1 MDSFRSR
8 FNVFLVIV
16 TIITALVGVQLI
28 RFQLIQHVESKRDV
42 PELLKAEPVAR
53 GRIYD
58 RNGYLLSGDEAHF
71 ELAYDRNGANYDRFI
86 QELAPTLGI
95 QPAEILALK
104 AQPAILH
111 QQLIKDLPYDQGNLV
126 REKDVWGF
134 SAHPYWKRAYPEGS
148 LAAHVLGFVNDDRLG
163 LYGVEGWYNDVLTPT
178 RQVDGTFAPGAD
190 LVLTI
195 DRNAQAITEE
205 ELALALRDT
214 GAESGSIIVMNPRN
228 GEILAMASAPGYDP
242 THYAELATEQKEDT
256 FVNPNVSDIYEPG
269 SIFKVLTMAAALD
282 SGTVTRDTVYNDT
295 ASIEVGGQLI
305 WNWDR
310 GSHGPT
316 DMTGL
321 LAKSLNVGASTLAI
335 RMGQQT
341 FYKYLRAFGLGRP
354 TGIDLQHEA
363 AGLVITRDKNPD
375 RWSEA
380 ILASNSFGQAIATTP
395 IQMVTSIGAVA
406 NDGVLVQP
414 HVVKK
419 IIRGNRVDEAK
430 IVALG
435 HPISRETARTLS
447 DMLTEAVMREVP
459 EALVD
464 GYTIAG
470 KTGTAQI
477 PIPGGYDDPW
487 TIGSFIAYAP
497 AHDPQVIILVKLDRP
512 TSSMWGSETAVPVF
526 HRLAT
531 RLFPVLGV
539 RPDSQVTMNNGQ

>member
-1 MDSFRSR
+1 MDSFRNR
-8 FNVFLVIV
+8 FNVFLMIV
-16 TIITALVGVQLI
+16 TIIAALVGVQLI
-28 RFQLIQHVESKRDV
+28 RFQLVQHVESKREV
-42 PELLKAEPVAR
+42 PELLKAEPAAR

-58 RNGYLLSGDEAHF
+58 RNGYLLSGDETHF
-71 ELAYDRNGANYDRFI
+71 ELAYDRNGANYERFI
-86 QELAPTLGI
+86 EELAPTLGI
-95 QPAEILALK
+95 TSSQILALK

-111 QQLIKDLPYDQGNLV
+111 MQLIKDLPYAQGNLV
-126 REKDVWGF
+126 REKDIWGF
-134 SAHPYWKRAYPEGS
+134 TAHPYWKRAYPEGS

-178 RQVDGTFAPGAD
+178 RQADGTFASGAD

-214 GAESGSIIVMNPRN
+214 GAKSGSIIVMNPRN

-242 THYAELATEQKEDT
+242 ARYAELATAQEEKT
-256 FVNPNVSDIYEPG
+256 FVNPNVSDIFEPG

-295 ASIEVGGQLI
+295 ASIEVGGQVI

-310 GSHGPT
+310 GGHGPT

-341 FYKYLRAFGLGRP
+341 FNKYLRAFGLGRP
-354 TGIDLQHEA
+354 TGIDVQHEA

-395 IQMVTSIGAVA
+395 IQMVASIGAVA

-414 HVVKK
+414 HLVKK
-419 IIRGNRVDEAK
+419 IIRGDRVDEAK
-430 IVALG
+430 VVALG
-435 HPISRETARTLS
+435 RPISRETANTLS
-447 DMLTEAVMREVP
+447 DMLAEAVQREVP
-459 EALVD
+459 DALVD

-477 PIPGGYDDPW
+477 PVPGGYDDPW
-487 TIGSFIAYAP
+487 TIATFIAYAP
-497 AHDPQVIILVKLDRP
+497 AHDPQVIVLVKLDRP

-526 HRLAT
+526 QRLA
-531 RLFPVLGV
+531 RQLFPVLGV
-539 RPDSQVTMNNGQ
+539 RPDSQVAMSQ

>member
-8 FNVFLVIV
+8 FNVFLSVIS
-16 TIITALVGVQLI
+16 IIAALVGVQLI
-28 RFQLIQHVESKRDV
+28 RFQIVQHVDSKRDV
-42 PELLKAEPVAR
+42 PELLKVESAPR

-71 ELAYDRNGANYDRFI
+71 ELAYDRSGANYARFI

-95 QPAEILALK
+95 TSTEILALQ
-104 AQPAILH
+104 AQPAITH
-111 QQLIKDLPYDQGNLV
+111 EQLIKDLPYDLGNLV
-126 REKDVWGF
+126 REKDIWGF
-134 SAHPYWKRAYPEGS
+134 TAYPYWKRTYPEGS
-148 LAAHVLGFVNDDRLG
+148 LAAHVLGFVNDDREG

-178 RQVDGTFAPGAD
+178 RQADGTFAPGAD
-190 LVLTI
+190 VVLTI

-242 THYAELATEQKEDT
+242 TRYAEIFAQNKEA
-256 FVNPNVSDIYEPG
+256 FVNPNVSDMYEPG

-295 ASIEVGGQLI
+295 ASIEVGGQVI

-341 FYKYLRAFGLGRP
+341 FYKYMRAFGLGRP

-380 ILASNSFGQAIATTP
+380 VLASNSFGQAIATTP
-395 IQMVTSIGAVA
+395 IQMVASIGAVA

-419 IIRGNRVDEAK
+419 IIRSDRVDEAK
-430 IVALG
+430 VVALG
-435 HPISRETARTLS
+435 RPISRETARTLS
-447 DMLTEAVMREVP
+447 DMLAVAVMREVP
-459 EALVD
+459 EAMVE

-497 AHDPQVIILVKLDRP
+497 AYDPQVIVLIKLDRP

-526 HRLAT
+526 QHLAT

-539 RPDSQVTMNNGQ
+539 RPDSQVAMNNGQ

>member
-8 FNVFLVIV
+8 FNVFLIVIIMV
-16 TIITALVGVQLI
+16 AALVSVQLI
-28 RFQLIQHVESKRDV
+28 RFQIVQHVESQRDV
-42 PELLKAEPVAR
+42 PALLKAQPAPR

-58 RNGYLLSGDEAHF
+58 RNGYLLSGDEARF

-86 QELAPTLGI
+86 EELAPTLGI
-95 QPAEILALK
+95 TPTEILALK
-104 AQPAILH
+104 DQPAILH
-111 QQLIKDLPYDQGNLV
+111 KQLIKDLPYELGNLV
-126 REKDVWGF
+126 REKDIWGF
-134 SAHPYWKRAYPEGS
+134 TAHPFWKRAYPEGT
-148 LAAHVLGFVNDDRLG
+148 LASHVLGFVNDDRIG
-163 LYGVEGWYNDVLTPT
+163 LYGVEGWYNDVLTAT
-178 RQVDGTFAPGAD
+178 RQTADTFAPGAD
-190 LVLTI
+190 IVLTI

-214 GAESGSIIVMNPRN
+214 GAESGSITVMNPRN
-228 GEILAMASAPGYDP
+228 GEILAMASSPAYDP
-242 THYAELATEQKEDT
+242 ARYADIAAENEKA
-256 FVNPNVSDIYEPG
+256 FVNPNVSNLFEPG

-295 ASIEVGGQLI
+295 ASLEVGGQVF

-310 GSHGPT
+310 GGYGPT

-321 LAKSLNVGASTLAI
+321 LAKSRNVGAATLAV

-341 FYKYLRAFGLGRP
+341 FYKYMRAFGLGRP

-363 AGLVITRDKNPD
+363 AGLVITRDKDPD

-395 IQMVTSIGAVA
+395 LQMVASIGAVA

-419 IIRGNRVDEAK
+419 IIRGERVDEARV
-430 IVALG
+430 VALG
-435 HPISRETARTLS
+435 RPISRETANTLT
-447 DMLTEAVMREVP
+447 DMLVEAVRREVP
-459 EALVD
+459 DAVVD

-497 AHDPQVIILVKLDRP
+497 AYDPQVIVLVKLDRP

-531 RLFPVLGV
+531 RLFPVLGI
-539 RPDSQVTMNNGQ
+539 RPDNQVAMHN

>member
-8 FNVFLVIV
+8 FNVFLIIV
-16 TIITALVGVQLI
+16 SIIAALVGVQLI

-42 PELLKAEPVAR
+42 PELLKVEPAAR

-58 RNGYLLSGDEAHF
+58 RNGYLLSGDETHF
-71 ELAYDRNGANYDRFI
+71 ELAYDRNGANYGRFI
-86 QELAPTLGI
+86 EELAPTLGI
-95 QPAEILALK
+95 TSSEILALK
-104 AQPAILH
+104 AQPAITH
-111 QQLIKDLPYDQGNLV
+111 KQLIKDLPYDQGSLV
-126 REKDVWGF
+126 RETDVWGF
-134 SAHPYWKRAYPEGS
+134 TAHPYWKRAYPEGA

-178 RQVDGTFAPGAD
+178 RQADGTFAPGAD

-214 GAESGSIIVMNPRN
+214 GAESGSIIVANPRN
-228 GEILAMASAPGYDP
+228 GEILAMASTPGYDP
-242 THYAELATEQKEDT
+242 THYAEIANAQEEKA
-256 FVNPNVSDIYEPG
+256 FVNPNVSDLFEPG

-295 ASIEVGGQLI
+295 ASIEVGGQVI

-310 GSHGPT
+310 GGHGPT

-335 RMGQQT
+335 RMGQQE
-341 FYKYLRAFGLGRP
+341 FYKYMRAFNLGRP

-363 AGLVITRDKNPD
+363 AGLLITRDKNPD

-395 IQMVTSIGAVA
+395 LQMVASIGAVA

-414 HVVKK
+414 HLVRK
-419 IIRGNRVDEAK
+419 IIRGDRVDEAK
-430 IVALG
+430 VVAVG
-435 HPISRETARTLS
+435 RPISSETAHTLS
-447 DMLTEAVMREVP
+447 DMLAVAVQREVP

-477 PIPGGYDDPW
+477 PVPGGYDDPW
-487 TIGSFIAYAP
+487 TIATFIAYAP
-497 AHDPQVIILVKLDRP
+497 AYDPQVIVLVKLDRP
-512 TSSMWGSETAVPVF
+512 TSSMWGSETAVPAF
-526 HRLAT
+526 QRLAT
-531 RLFPVLGV
+531 RLFPVLGIL
-539 RPDSQVTMNNGQ
+539 PDSQVALNN

>member
-1 MDSFRSR
+1 MDSFRNR
-8 FNVFLVIV
+8 FNIFLIIV
-16 TIITALVGVQLI
+16 SIIIALVGVQLI
-28 RFQLIQHVESKRDV
+28 RFQLIQHVASQRDV
-42 PELLKAEPVAR
+42 PELLKVEPVAR

-71 ELAYDRNGANYDRFI
+71 ELAYDRNGANYERFI

-95 QPAEILALK
+95 PPADILALK

-111 QQLIKDLPYDQGNLV
+111 QQLIKDLPYDLGNLA
-126 REKDVWGF
+126 REKDIWGF
-134 SAHPYWKRAYPEGS
+134 TAHPYWKRAYPESS

-163 LYGVEGWYNDVLTPT
+163 LYGIEGWYNDVLTPT
-178 RQVDGTFAPGAD
+178 RQADGTFAPGAD
-190 LVLTI
+190 VVLTI

-205 ELALALRDT
+205 ELALALRET

-228 GEILAMASAPGYDP
+228 GEILAMASAPSYDP
-242 THYAELATEQKEDT
+242 ARYAEMAVEKENA

-269 SIFKVLTMAAALD
+269 SIFKILTVAAALD

-310 GSHGPT
+310 GGYGPL

-321 LAKSLNVGASTLAI
+321 LAKSRNVGASILAM
-335 RMGQQT
+335 RVGQQE
-341 FYKYLRAFGLGRP
+341 FYRYLRAFGLGRP

-363 AGLVITRDKNPD
+363 AGLLITRDKNPD

-395 IQMVTSIGAVA
+395 LQMVTSIGAVA

-419 IIRGNRVDEAK
+419 IMRGDRVDEAK

-447 DMLTEAVMREVP
+447 DMLAEAVVREVP
-459 EALVD
+459 EALVE

-487 TIGSFIAYAP
+487 TIASFIAYAP
-497 AHDPQVIILVKLDRP
+497 AHDPQVIVLVKLDRP
-512 TSSMWGSETAVPVF
+512 TSSMWGSETAVPAF
-526 HRLAT
+526 QRLAT

-539 RPDSQVTMNNGQ
+539 RPDSQLTMSNEY

>member
-8 FNVFLVIV
+8 FSVFLIII
-16 TIITALVGVQLI
+16 TIIAALVGVQLI
-28 RFQLIQHVESKRDV
+28 RFQLIQHVDSKRDV
-42 PELLKAEPVAR
+42 PELLTVEPAPR

-71 ELAYDRNGANYDRFI
+71 ELAYDRNGADYDSFI
-86 QELAPTLGI
+86 NDLAPKLGI
-95 QPAEILALK
+95 TPTEILALK
-104 AQPAILH
+104 DQPAITH
-111 QQLIKDLPYDQGNLV
+111 KQLLKDLPYEQGSLV
-126 REKDVWGF
+126 RDEDVWGF
-134 SAHPYWKRAYPEGS
+134 TAHPYWKRAYPEGS
-148 LAAHVLGFVNDDRLG
+148 LAAHVLGFVNNDRLG

-178 RQVDGTFAPGAD
+178 RQADGTFAPGAD
-190 LVLTI
+190 IVLTI

-214 GAESGSIIVMNPRN
+214 GAKSGSIIVANPRN

-242 THYAELATEQKEDT
+242 TRYAEIAAVEEKAL
-256 FVNPNVSDIYEPG
+256 VNPNVSDMFEPG

-295 ASIEVGGQLI
+295 ASIEVGGQVI

-316 DMTGL
+316 DMTAL

-341 FYKYLRAFGLGRP
+341 FYRYLRAFGLGHP

-395 IQMVTSIGAVA
+395 LQMVASIGAVA

-419 IIRGNRVDEAK
+419 IIRGDRVDEAK
-430 IVALG
+430 TVVLG
-435 HPISRETARTLS
+435 QPISRETANTLS
-447 DMLTEAVMREVP
+447 DMLAEAVRREVP
-459 EALVD
+459 EAMVD

-487 TIGSFIAYAP
+487 TIGTFIAYAP
-497 AHDPQVIILVKLDRP
+497 AHDPQVIVLIKLDRP
-512 TSSMWGSETAVPVF
+512 TSSMWGSETAVPAF
-526 HRLAT
+526 QRLAT
-531 RLFPVLGV
+531 RLFPVLGI
-539 RPDSQVTMNNGQ
+539 RPDSQVAGNN

>member
-8 FNVFLVIV
+8 FNIFLIVI
-16 TIITALVGVQLI
+16 TLIAALIGVQLI
-28 RFQLIQHVESKRDV
+28 RFQLIQHVDSKRDV
-42 PELLKAEPVAR
+42 PELLKAAPAAR

-95 QPAEILALK
+95 QPASILALK

-111 QQLIKDLPYDQGNLV
+111 EQLIKDLPYDQGNLV
-126 REKDVWGF
+126 RQKDIWGF
-134 SAHPYWKRAYPEGS
+134 SVHPYWKRAYPEGP

-178 RQVDGTFAPGAD
+178 QQADGTFVPGAD

-205 ELALALRDT
+205 ELAMALRDT
-214 GAESGSIIVMNPRN
+214 GAKSGSIIVMNPRN

-242 THYAELATEQKEDT
+242 SHYAEAAQEKEDA
-256 FVNPNVSDIYEPG
+256 FVNPNVSDLYEPG
-269 SIFKVLTMAAALD
+269 SIFKILTMAAALD

-335 RMGQQT
+335 RMGQQK
-341 FYKYLRAFGLGRP
+341 FYEYLRAFGLGRP

-363 AGLVITRDKNPD
+363 AGLVITRDQNPD

-395 IQMVTSIGAVA
+395 IQMVASIGAVA
-406 NDGVLVQP
+406 NDGVLVKP

-419 IIRGNRVDEAK
+419 IIRGDRVDEAK
-430 IVALG
+430 VVALG
-435 HPISRETARTLS
+435 HPISRQTAHTLS

-459 EALVD
+459 EAQVD

-487 TIGSFIAYAP
+487 TIASFIAYAP
-497 AHDPQVIILVKLDRP
+497 AHDPQVIVLVKLDRP

-526 HRLAT
+526 QRLAT

-539 RPDSQVTMNNGQ
+539 RPDNQ

>member
-8 FNVFLVIV
+8 FNVFLIII
-16 TIITALVGVQLI
+16 TIIAALVGVQLI
-28 RFQLIQHVESKRDV
+28 RFQLVQHVDSKREV
-42 PELLKAEPVAR
+42 PELLTVEPAPR

-58 RNGYLLSGDEAHF
+58 RNGYLISGDETHF
-71 ELAYDRNGANYDRFI
+71 ELAYDRNGADYDKFI
-86 QELAPTLGI
+86 KELAPTLGLT
-95 QPAEILALK
+95 ATEILALK
-104 AQPAILH
+104 DQPAIIH
-111 QQLIKDLPYDQGNLV
+111 QPLLKDLSYELGSLV
-126 REKDVWGF
+126 RDKDVWGF
-134 SAHPYWKRAYPEGS
+134 TAHPYWKRAYPEGS
-148 LAAHVLGFVNDDRLG
+148 LAAHMLGFVNSDRLG

-178 RQVDGTFAPGAD
+178 RQTDGTFAPGAD
-190 LVLTI
+190 IVLTI

-214 GAESGSIIVMNPRN
+214 GAKSGSIIVANPRN

-242 THYAELATEQKEDT
+242 ARYAEIAAVEEKAL
-256 FVNPNVSDIYEPG
+256 VNPNVSDMFEPG

-282 SGTVTRDTVYNDT
+282 SGTVTPDTVYNDT
-295 ASIEVGGQLI
+295 ASIEVGGQVI

-316 DMTGL
+316 DMTTL

-363 AGLVITRDKNPD
+363 AGLMITRDKNPD

-395 IQMVTSIGAVA
+395 IQMIASIGAVA
-406 NDGVLVQP
+406 NDGMLVQP

-419 IIRGNRVDEAK
+419 IIRSDRVDEAK
-430 IVALG
+430 VVVLG
-435 HPISRETARTLS
+435 RPISRETANTLS
-447 DMLTEAVMREVP
+447 DMLAEAVRREVP
-459 EALVD
+459 DAMVD
-464 GYTIAG
+464 GYTVAG

-487 TIGSFIAYAP
+487 TIGTFIAYAP
-497 AHDPQVIILVKLDRP
+497 AHDPQVIVLVKLDRP
-512 TSSMWGSETAVPVF
+512 TSSMWGSETAVPAF
-526 HRLAT
+526 QRLAT
-531 RLFPVLGV
+531 RLFPVLGI
-539 RPDSQVTMNNGQ
+539 RPDSQVASSH

>member
-8 FNVFLVIV
+8 FNVFLVVISIV
-16 TIITALVGVQLI
+16 AALVGVQLI
-28 RFQLIQHVESKRDV
+28 RFQIVQHVDSKRDV
-42 PELLKAEPVAR
+42 PELLKVEPAPR

-58 RNGYLLSGDEAHF
+58 RNGYLLSGDETHF
-71 ELAYDRNGANYDRFI
+71 ELAYDRSGANYDRFI
-86 QELAPTLGI
+86 KELAPTLGI
-95 QPAEILALK
+95 TPTTILALK
-104 AQPAILH
+104 AEPAILH
-111 QQLIKDLPYDQGNLV
+111 QQLVKDLPYDLGNLV
-126 REKDVWGF
+126 RETDVWGF
-134 SAHPYWKRAYPEGS
+134 TAHPYWKRAYPEGT
-148 LAAHVLGFVNDDRLG
+148 LASHLLGFVNDDHIG

-178 RQVDGTFAPGAD
+178 RQADGTYAPGAD
-190 LVLTI
+190 VVLTI

-214 GAESGSIIVMNPRN
+214 GAESGSIIVANPRN
-228 GEILAMASAPGYDP
+228 GEILAMASTPGYDP
-242 THYAELATEQKEDT
+242 TRYADIAAQNEKA
-256 FVNPNVSDIYEPG
+256 FVNPSVSDMFEPG

-295 ASIEVGGQLI
+295 ASIEVGGQVI

-341 FYKYLRAFGLGRP
+341 FYKYMRAFGLGRP

-375 RWSEA
+375 QWSEA

-395 IQMVTSIGAVA
+395 IQMVASIGAVA

-414 HVVKK
+414 RVVKK
-419 IIRGNRVDEAK
+419 IIRGDRVDEAK
-430 IVALG
+430 VVPLG
-435 HPISRETARTLS
+435 RPISRETANTLS
-447 DMLTEAVMREVP
+447 DMLAEAVRREVP
-459 EALVD
+459 DALVD

-487 TIGSFIAYAP
+487 TIATFIAYAP
-497 AHDPQVIILVKLDRP
+497 AHDPQVIVLVKLDRP

-531 RLFPVLGV
+531 RLFPVLGIL
-539 RPDSQVTMNNGQ
+539 PESQVAINN

>member
-8 FNVFLVIV
+8 FNVFL
-16 TIITALVGVQLI
+16 TIITIIAALVGVQLI

-42 PELLKAEPVAR
+42 PELLTAEPAPR
-53 GRIYD
+53 GRIFD

-71 ELAYDRNGANYDRFI
+71 ELAYDRNGANYDSFI
-86 QELAPTLGI
+86 KDLAPALGI
-95 QPAEILALK
+95 TPTEILALK
-104 AQPAILH
+104 DQPAILH
-111 QQLIKDLPYDQGNLV
+111 KELVKDLSYEQGRLV
-126 REKDVWGF
+126 LDKDVWGF
-134 SAHPYWKRAYPEGS
+134 TAHPYWKRAYPEGS
-148 LAAHVLGFVNDDRLG
+148 LAAHVLGFVNQDRLG

-178 RQVDGTFAPGAD
+178 RQTDGTFAPGAD
-190 LVLTI
+190 IVLTI
-195 DRNAQAITEE
+195 DRNVQAITEE

-214 GAESGSIIVMNPRN
+214 GAKSGSIIVANPRN
-228 GEILAMASAPGYDP
+228 GEILAMASAPSYDP
-242 THYAELATEQKEDT
+242 TRYAEIAAEQEKA
-256 FVNPNVSDIYEPG
+256 FVNPNVSDMFEPG

-295 ASIEVGGQLI
+295 ASIEVGGQVI

-341 FYKYLRAFGLGRP
+341 FYKYMRAFGLGRP

-395 IQMVTSIGAVA
+395 IQMVASIGAVA

-419 IIRGNRVDEAK
+419 IIRGDRVDEAK
-430 IVALG
+430 VVVLG
-435 HPISRETARTLS
+435 HPISRETATTLS
-447 DMLTEAVMREVP
+447 DMLVEAVRREVP
-459 EALVD
+459 EATVD

-497 AHDPQVIILVKLDRP
+497 AYDPQVIVLVKLDRP

-526 HRLAT
+526 HRLAE
-531 RLFPVLGV
+531 RLFPVLGI
-539 RPDSQVTMNNGQ
+539 RPDSQVASNN

>member
-8 FNVFLVIV
+8 FNVFLVILAV
-16 TIITALVGVQLI
+16 IAALVGVQLV
-28 RFQLIQHVESKRDV
+28 RFQLVQHVESKRDV
-42 PELLKAEPVAR
+42 PELLTAEPASR
-53 GRIYD
+53 GRVYD
-58 RNGYLLSGDEAHF
+58 RNGYLLSGDETHF
-71 ELAYDRNGANYDRFI
+71 ELAYDRNGAQYGRFI
-86 QELAPTLGI
+86 EELAPQLGI
-95 QPAEILALK
+95 TATEILALK
-104 AQPAILH
+104 AQPAIIH
-111 QQLIKDLPYDQGNLV
+111 KQLIKDLPFELGNLV
-126 REKDVWGF
+126 READVWGF
-134 SAHPYWKRAYPEGS
+134 TAHPFWKRAYPEGS
-148 LAAHVLGFVNDDRLG
+148 LAAHVLGFVNDDRVG

-190 LVLTI
+190 IVLTI

-214 GAESGSIIVMNPRN
+214 GAESGSIIVANPRN
-228 GEILAMASAPGYDP
+228 GEILAMASTPGYDP
-242 THYAELATEQKEDT
+242 TRYAEIAVEKEKA
-256 FVNPNVSDIYEPG
+256 FVNPGVSDLFEPG

-295 ASIEVGGQLI
+295 ASIEVGGQVI

-310 GSHGPT
+310 GGHGPT

-341 FYKYLRAFGLGRP
+341 FYKYMRAFNLGRP

-363 AGLVITRDKNPD
+363 AGLLITRDKNPD

-395 IQMVTSIGAVA
+395 IQMIASIGAVA

-419 IIRGNRVDEAK
+419 IIRGDRVDQAK
-430 IVALG
+430 VVPLG
-435 HPISRETARTLS
+435 RPISRETANLLS
-447 DMLTEAVMREVP
+447 DMLAEAVRREVP

-477 PIPGGYDDPW
+477 PVPGGYDDPW
-487 TIGSFIAYAP
+487 TIATFIAYAP
-497 AHDPQVIILVKLDRP
+497 AHDPQVIVLVKLDRP

-526 HRLAT
+526 QRLAT
-531 RLFPVLGV
+531 RLFPVLGIL
-539 RPDSQVTMNNGQ
+539 PDGQVASNNWQ

>member
-8 FNVFLVIV
+8 FNVFLVII
-16 TIITALVGVQLI
+16 TIVSALVGVQLI
-28 RFQLIQHVESKRDV
+28 RFQLVQHVDSKRDV
-42 PELLKAEPVAR
+42 PELLSAAPAPR

-86 QELAPTLGI
+86 KELAPSLGI
-95 QPAEILALK
+95 TVTDVLALE

-111 QQLIKDLPYDQGNLV
+111 KQLVKDLTYEQGSLV
-126 REKDVWGF
+126 RDKDVWGF
-134 SAHPYWKRAYPEGS
+134 TALPYWKRAYPEGS

-178 RQVDGTFAPGAD
+178 RQTDGMFAPGAD
-190 LVLTI
+190 IVLTI

-214 GAESGSIIVMNPRN
+214 GAEAGQIIVANPRN
-228 GEILAMASAPGYDP
+228 GEILAMASAPSYDP
-242 THYAELATEQKEDT
+242 KDYAELAAAQKEKL
-256 FVNPNVSDIYEPG
+256 FVNPNVSDMYEPG

-295 ASIEVGGQLI
+295 ASIEVGGQVI

-321 LAKSLNVGASTLAI
+321 LAKSLNVGASTIAI

-341 FYKYLRAFGLGRP
+341 FYKYMRAFNLGRP

-363 AGLVITRDKNPD
+363 AGLLITRDKNPD
-375 RWSEA
+375 QWSEA

-395 IQMVTSIGAVA
+395 IQMVASIGAVA

-414 HVVKK
+414 HVVKE
-419 IIRGNRVDEAK
+419 IIRGDRVDEAK
-430 IVALG
+430 VVVLG
-435 HPISRETARTLS
+435 RPISRETASTLS
-447 DMLTEAVMREVP
+447 DMLAEAVRREVP
-459 EALVD
+459 DALID

-497 AHDPQVIILVKLDRP
+497 AHDPQVIILIKLDRT

-531 RLFPVLGV
+531 RLFPVLGI
-539 RPDSQVTMNNGQ
+539 RPDSQVAMNN

>member
-1 MDSFRSR
+1 MDSFRNR
-8 FNVFLVIV
+8 FNVFLIII
-16 TIITALVGVQLI
+16 TIIAALVGVQLI
-28 RFQLIQHVESKRDV
+28 RFQLIQHVESERDV
-42 PELLKAEPVAR
+42 PELLKAEPAPR

-71 ELAYDRNGANYDRFI
+71 ELAYDRSGANYDRFI
-86 QELAPTLGI
+86 KEVAPTLGI
-95 QPAEILALK
+95 SAAEILALK
-104 AQPAILH
+104 DQPAIIH
-111 QQLIKDLPYDQGNLV
+111 RQLDKDLSYEQGSLV
-126 REKDVWGF
+126 RDKDVWGF
-134 SAHPYWKRAYPEGS
+134 TAHPYWKRAYPEGS
-148 LAAHVLGFVNDDRLG
+148 LAAHVLGFVNEDRLG

-178 RQVDGTFAPGAD
+178 RQADGTFAPGAD
-190 LVLTI
+190 IVLTI

-214 GAESGSIIVMNPRN
+214 GAASGSIIVANPRN

-242 THYAELATEQKEDT
+242 ARFGEIADVQNEKA
-256 FVNPNVSDIYEPG
+256 FVNPNVSDLHEPG

-295 ASIEVGGQLI
+295 ASIEVGGQVI

-310 GSHGPT
+310 GAHGPT

-341 FYKYLRAFGLGRP
+341 FYNYLRAFNLGRP

-395 IQMVTSIGAVA
+395 IQMVASIGAVA

-419 IIRGNRVDEAK
+419 IIRSDRVDEAK
-430 IVALG
+430 VVALG
-435 HPISRETARTLS
+435 HPISRETANTLS
-447 DMLTEAVMREVP
+447 DMLADAVRREVP
-459 EALVD
+459 EATVD

-487 TIGSFIAYAP
+487 TIASFIAYAP
-497 AHDPQVIILVKLDRP
+497 AHDPQVIVLVKLDRP

-526 HRLAT
+526 HRLAE
-531 RLFPVLGV
+531 RLFPVLGI
-539 RPDSQVTMNNGQ
+539 RPDGQVALNSQ

>member
-8 FNVFLVIV
+8 FNVFLVIIS
-16 TIITALVGVQLI
+16 IIAALVGVQLI
-28 RFQLIQHVESKRDV
+28 RFQIVQHVESQRDV
-42 PELLKAEPVAR
+42 PELLKVEPAPR
-53 GRIYD
+53 GSIFD

-86 QELAPTLGI
+86 SELAPTLGI
-95 QPAEILALK
+95 TPTTILALK
-104 AQPAILH
+104 DQPAIIH
-111 QQLIKDLPYDQGNLV
+111 EQLAKDLPYDLGNLV
-126 REKDVWGF
+126 REKDIWGF
-134 SAHPYWKRAYPEGS
+134 TAHPYWKRAYPEGT
-148 LAAHVLGFVNDDRLG
+148 LAAHLLGIVNEDRTG
-163 LYGVEGWYNDVLTPT
+163 LYGVEGWYNDVLSPT
-178 RQVDGTFAPGAD
+178 LQADGTYAPGAD
-190 LVLTI
+190 VVLTI

-205 ELALALRDT
+205 ELAQALRDT
-214 GAESGSIIVMNPRN
+214 GAEAGQIIVANPRN

-242 THYAELATEQKEDT
+242 THFADIFVQNKQA
-256 FVNPNVSDIYEPG
+256 FVNPNVSDLFEPG

-295 ASIEVGGQLI
+295 ASIEVGGQVI

-310 GSHGPT
+310 GAHGPT

-341 FYKYLRAFGLGRP
+341 FYKYMRAFGLGRP
-354 TGIDLQHEA
+354 TGIDLQNEA

-375 RWSEA
+375 QWSEA
-380 ILASNSFGQAIATTP
+380 ILASNSFGQGIATTP
-395 IQMVTSIGAVA
+395 VQMIASIGAVA

-419 IIRGNRVDEAK
+419 IIRGDRVDEAK
-430 IVALG
+430 IVPLG
-435 HPISRETARTLS
+435 RPISRETANTLS
-447 DMLTEAVMREVP
+447 DMLAEAVRREVP
-459 EALVD
+459 DAIVD

-497 AHDPQVIILVKLDRP
+497 AYDPQVIVLIKLDRP

-526 HRLAT
+526 HRLAE
-531 RLFPVLGV
+531 RLFPVLGI
-539 RPDSQVTMNNGQ
+539 RPDSQVASKN

>member
-8 FNVFLVIV
+8 FNVFLIII

-28 RFQLIQHVESKRDV
+28 RFQLIQHVESQRDV
-42 PELLKAEPVAR
+42 PELLKAGSVAR

-58 RNGYLLSGDEAHF
+58 RNGYLLGGDEAHF
-71 ELAYDRNGANYDRFI
+71 ELAYDRNGANYERFI

-95 QPAEILALK
+95 QPADILALK

-111 QQLIKDLPYDQGNLV
+111 QQLIKDLPYDLGSLV
-126 REKDVWGF
+126 REKDIWGF
-134 SAHPYWKRAYPEGS
+134 TAHPYWKRAYPEGS

-178 RQVDGTFAPGAD
+178 RQADGTFAPGAD

-242 THYAELATEQKEDT
+242 TRYAEVAREKET
-256 FVNPNVSDIYEPG
+256 ALVNSNVSDIYEPG
-269 SIFKVLTMAAALD
+269 SIFKILTMAAALD
-282 SGTVTRDTVYNDT
+282 AGTVTRDTVYNDT

-335 RMGQQT
+335 RMGQQK
-341 FYKYLRAFGLGRP
+341 FYQYLRAFGLGRP

-395 IQMVTSIGAVA
+395 IQMVASIGSVA

-419 IIRGNRVDEAK
+419 IIRGDRVDEAK

-447 DMLTEAVMREVP
+447 DMLAEAVVREVP

-470 KTGTAQI
+470 KTDTAQI

-487 TIGSFIAYAP
+487 TIASFIAYAP
-497 AHDPQVIILVKLDRP
+497 AHDPQVIVLVKLDRP
-512 TSSMWGSETAVPVF
+512 TSSMWGSETAVPAF
-526 HRLAT
+526 QRLAT

-539 RPDSQVTMNNGQ
+539 RPDSQLSMINDQ

>member
-8 FNVFLVIV
+8 FNVFLVILAV
-16 TIITALVGVQLI
+16 IAALVGVQLV
-28 RFQLIQHVESKRDV
+28 RFQLVQHVESKRDV
-42 PELLKAEPVAR
+42 PELLTAEPASR
-53 GRIYD
+53 GRVYD
-58 RNGYLLSGDEAHF
+58 RNGYLLSGDETHF
-71 ELAYDRNGANYDRFI
+71 ELAYDRNGAQYGRFI
-86 QELAPTLGI
+86 EELAPQLGI
-95 QPAEILALK
+95 TATEILALK
-104 AQPAILH
+104 AQPAIIH
-111 QQLIKDLPYDQGNLV
+111 KQLIKDLPYELGNLV
-126 REKDVWGF
+126 READVWGF
-134 SAHPYWKRAYPEGS
+134 TAHPFWKRAYPEGS
-148 LAAHVLGFVNDDRLG
+148 LAAHVLGFVNDDRVG

-190 LVLTI
+190 IVLTI

-214 GAESGSIIVMNPRN
+214 GAESGSIIVANPRN
-228 GEILAMASAPGYDP
+228 GEILAMASTPGYDP
-242 THYAELATEQKEDT
+242 TRYAEIAAEKEKA
-256 FVNPNVSDIYEPG
+256 FVNPGVSDLFEPG

-295 ASIEVGGQLI
+295 ASIEVGGQVI

-310 GSHGPT
+310 GGHGPT

-341 FYKYLRAFGLGRP
+341 FYKYMRAFNLGRP

-363 AGLVITRDKNPD
+363 AGLLITRDKNPD

-395 IQMVTSIGAVA
+395 IQMIASIGAVA

-419 IIRGNRVDEAK
+419 IIRGDRVDQAK
-430 IVALG
+430 VVPLG
-435 HPISRETARTLS
+435 RPISRETANLLS
-447 DMLTEAVMREVP
+447 DMLAEAVRREVP

-477 PIPGGYDDPW
+477 PVPGGYDDPW
-487 TIGSFIAYAP
+487 TIATFIAYAP
-497 AHDPQVIILVKLDRP
+497 AHDPQVIVLVKLDRP

-526 HRLAT
+526 QRLAT
-531 RLFPVLGV
+531 RLFPVLGIL
-539 RPDSQVTMNNGQ
+539 PDGQVASNNWQ